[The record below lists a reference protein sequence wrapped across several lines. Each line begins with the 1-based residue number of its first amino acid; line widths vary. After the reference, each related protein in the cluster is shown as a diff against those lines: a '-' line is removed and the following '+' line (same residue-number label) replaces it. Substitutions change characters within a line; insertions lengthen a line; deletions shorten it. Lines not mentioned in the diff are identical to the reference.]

1 MRTPPLRRAA
11 GLLLATASA
20 LLLSG
25 CISLDLATSVSP
37 EGTFTGEYELIL
49 RKDAA
54 AGWGLGSAE
63 DAEKMFSAQ
72 PQVPEVE
79 VSWRDDGGN
88 VIRTV
93 AFTDATAEQID
104 EASRS
109 TSSSSADSG
118 TETTSLDVGF
128 PLRAQRRGDSML
140 VVLAAAA
147 TDEAGDVAAEQGLD
161 KQGEELL
168 REFLADSVVK
178 MAIRMPGS
186 IDSVR
191 GAIPDSGTDYPGIV
205 VEQTQTEVQMEAP
218 LADLVRLA
226 ADSGDADPLQI
237 TSRIAVGSAS
247 QAPPPLP
254 SPEQPSQPDTGSFHP
269 GILLGLLGALAAA
282 GVLAALLMRRRG
294 GLPDD
299 MDPPGSGD

>member
-1 MRTPPLRRAA
+1 MRTPPFRRAA
-11 GLLLATASA
+11 ALLLATASA
-20 LLLSG
+20 LLLSA

-37 EGTFTGEYELIL
+37 DATFTGEYELIL

-54 AGWGLGSAE
+54 AGLGIGSAE
-63 DAEKMFSAQ
+63 DAERMFSAQ
-72 PQVPEVE
+72 PQVSGVE
-79 VSWRDDGGN
+79 VSWRADGDN

-93 AFTDATAEQID
+93 AFTDATADQID

-109 TSSSSADSG
+109 TSSTSSDSG

-128 PLRAQRRGDSML
+128 PLRAQREGDSML
-140 VVLAAAA
+140 VALAAAA
-147 TDEAGDVAAEQGLD
+147 TDEAGDAAAEQGLD
-161 KQGEELL
+161 KQGEAFL
-168 REFLADSVVK
+168 REFLADAVVK
-178 MAIRMPGS
+178 MAIQMPGM
-186 IDSVR
+186 IESVR
-191 GAIPDSGTDYPGIV
+191 GAIPDAGMDYPGIV
-205 VEQTQTEVQMEAP
+205 VSQTDSAVQMEAP

-226 ADSGDADPLQI
+226 AESGDADPLQI
-237 TSRIAVGSAS
+237 TSQITAGSAS
-247 QAPPPLP
+247 QTPPPLP

-299 MDPPGSGD
+299 MDPPGSAG